1 MIRRPPRSTLFPYTT
16 LFRSTGGLGT
26 ADAGGAWTSSAGAA
40 RQSVNAGTATFAAA
54 KGTNTGS
61 YLGAVSAAG
70 ADVRTTFSLAAMP
83 TGGGATVYVVAQI
96 GRAAGRERVE
106 ISVVGVS
113 LKKKNRG

>member
-70 ADVRTTFSLAAMP
+70 AERRRTLPLVVGTSG
-83 TGGGATVYVVAQI
+83 GGGAVGVV
-96 GRAAGRERVE
+96 GREG
-106 ISVVGVS
+106 GVDTSYS
-113 LKKKNRG
+113 LK